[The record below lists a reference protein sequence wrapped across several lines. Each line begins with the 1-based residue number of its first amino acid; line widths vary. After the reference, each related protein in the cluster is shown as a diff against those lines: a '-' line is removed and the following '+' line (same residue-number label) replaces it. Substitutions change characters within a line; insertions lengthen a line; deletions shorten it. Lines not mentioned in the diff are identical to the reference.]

1 MTTFLERLARGPLLA
16 DGAMGTLLYSRGIG
30 FDRCFDALCETD
42 PALVRGVHA
51 DYVAA
56 GAELIETNTFGA
68 NRHRLAEHGLA
79 DRVRAINLA
88 GARLARAVADGAGH
102 PVWVAGSVGPLGVAV
117 APAGALD
124 PAAAEAA
131 FGEQVRALAEGGVD
145 VVVVETMRF
154 TDEARLAVAAAR
166 AACALPVIALA
177 TFGEDGL
184 TGDGRAP
191 DEVARLLEA
200 AGADVVGA
208 NCSTGPAQMLDVVL
222 RMAPAA
228 RVPIAAIPNAGLPT
242 VVGGRYSYTSPPG
255 YMAEMIA
262 QMLAAGARVVGG
274 CCGTTP
280 EHIAAM
286 AAVLAAGAGG
296 ARPHPVPRLSFPAR
310 DAAAAGPVEPPGPT
324 AFQRALA
331 RRFAVAVTVE
341 PPRGFE
347 AAAVPRRVGDLVAAG
362 RVDAIDVADSPQ
374 ARAHVSALAMS
385 VVVQD
390 RLGVEAVLNLGCRYR
405 NAVALHAEL
414 MGAHAL
420 GVRNVVGIMGELPA
434 HGDYP
439 DATVV
444 NDITDVRLVALMAAC
459 NRGAGGRDGQAAV
472 PAAFHIGCQLNLG
485 AVDLARELQQ
495 FQAKVDAGAQFAFT
509 EPVFDLDLVEAAL
522 AHFGGRFP
530 IPVLAGVLPLWNAR
544 HAAYLHNEVPGMEIP
559 AGILRRMAAAGDD
572 GQAEGVAIAAA
583 TVADLGGAIAGVR
596 LLAPFG
602 KYAAVAAVLDALAAA
617 GAPVADA
624 GWPAGGSATS
634 GSMVGASTADGS
646 PRQSAG

>member
-1 MTTFLERLARGPLLA
+1 MTNFLDRLARGPLLA

-30 FDRCFDALCETD
+30 FDRCFDALCESD
-42 PALVRGVHA
+42 PALVRAVHA

-79 DRVRAINLA
+79 DRVREINLA
-88 GARLARAVADGAGH
+88 GARLARAAADRAGR

-117 APAGALD
+117 APAGGAEE
-124 PAAAEAA
+124 AAAAAA
-131 FGEQVRALAEGGVD
+131 FAEQVRALADGGVD
-145 VVVVETMRF
+145 VIVVETMRS

-166 AACALPVIALA
+166 TACGLPVIALA
-177 TFGEDGL
+177 TFGEDGV
-184 TGDGRAP
+184 TGDGHAP
-191 DEVARLLEA
+191 DAVARLLQS

-242 VVGGRYSYTSPPG
+242 MVGGRYSYTSSPA

-262 QMLAAGARVVGG
+262 QMVAAGARIVGG

-286 AAVLAAGAGG
+286 AATLATGAGQPRD
-296 ARPHPVPRLSFPAR
+296 ARAAPRLSFPAR
-310 DAAAAGPVEPPGPT
+310 EVETEGSPEPPGPT
-324 AFQRALA
+324 AFQRALG
-331 RRFAVAVTVE
+331 RRFTVAVTVD

-347 AAAVPRRVGDLVAAG
+347 AAAVPAGVRALVDAG
-362 RVDAIDVADSPQ
+362 RVDVVDVADSPQ

-390 RLGVEAVLNLGCRYR
+390 RLGIEAVLNLGCRYR

-444 NDITDVRLVALMAAC
+444 NDISDVRLVALMAAC
-459 NRGAGGRDGQAAV
+459 NRGSGGRDGQAAV
-472 PAAFHIGCQLNLG
+472 PAAFHIGCQLDLG
-485 AVDLARELQQ
+485 AVDLMRELHQ

-509 EPVFDLDLVEAAL
+509 DPVFDLRLVDAAL
-522 AHFGGRFP
+522 AHLGGRFP

-559 AGILRRMAAAGDD
+559 AAVLRRMAAAGDD
-572 GQAEGVAIAAA
+572 GRAIGVAIAVETIAA
-583 TVADLGGAIAGVR
+583 LGDAVAGVR
-596 LLAPFG
+596 LMAPFG
-602 KYAAVAAVLDALAAA
+602 KHGVVAAVLDALAVSGPAA
-617 GAPVADA
+617 ADRHLHPEAPPHVNAV
-624 GWPAGGSATS
+624 GPAPASAE
-634 GSMVGASTADGS
+634 ARGS
-646 PRQSAG
+646 P